1 MAAFEYVALNAK
13 GKSEKGLIE
22 AETARQARQL
32 LRDRGLMT
40 TELKEVAERDGAKQS
55 SNDASGG
62 GLFKRG
68 GGSLS
73 SAELALFTRQL
84 ATLFRS
90 GLPLDEALTVVSQQS
105 ESAKVQRITLGIRSR
120 VTEGDSLASALEQ
133 FPNAFPILF
142 RSTIEAGE
150 QAGKLDHVL
159 ERLADY
165 VERSQEMASKVTQA
179 AIYPIIMLVVATGVV
194 MGMMTYVVP
203 QVVEVFQGINAEL
216 PLLTRGMIGLSD
228 FLRKAWPIIIFGGIA
243 GVWLFRRT
251 LRTNEGFRRSW
262 HQRQLGWPVIGKL
275 VRGANTGRFMRTLG
289 ILFGSGV
296 PILEAMRIGAQV
308 VENLPMREAI
318 EDAAKRVREGA
329 GLGRSLAASKLFPPI
344 VVHLVSSGESS
355 GRLGEMLE
363 RSADNQEK
371 EVELRIGV
379 LMKLMEPVMTVVMG
393 GIVLV
398 IVLAILLPIFD
409 LNTLVK

>member
-1 MAAFEYVALNAK
+1 MAAFEYVALNAR
-13 GKSEKGLIE
+13 GKNEKGLIE

-32 LRDRGLMT
+32 LRDRGLMPT
-40 TELKEVAERDGAKQS
+40 ALTEVAEQ
-55 SNDASGG
+55 ASGTA
-62 GLFKRG
+62 KTERG
-68 GGSLS
+68 GGFFKRSTGSLS
-73 SAELALFTRQL
+73 AAELALFTRQL

-90 GLPLDEALTVVSQQS
+90 GLPLDEALTVVAQQS
-105 ESAKVQRITLGIRSR
+105 ESAKVQRITLGLRAR
-120 VTEGDSLASALEQ
+120 VVEGDSLASALEQ
-133 FPNAFPILF
+133 FPRAFPILF
-142 RSTIEAGE
+142 RSTVEAGE

-165 VERSQEMASKVTQA
+165 VERSQEMSSKVKQA
-179 AIYPIIMLVVATGVV
+179 AIYPTIMLVVATGVV

-216 PLLTRGMIGLSD
+216 PLLTRMMIGLSD
-228 FLRKAWPIIIFGGIA
+228 FLRKAWPFLIVVGVLGI
-243 GVWLFRRT
+243 WLFRRS
-251 LRTNEGFRRSW
+251 LSTNVHFRRRF
-262 HQRQLGWPVIGKL
+262 HQQQLRWPVIGRL

-318 EDAAKRVREGA
+318 EEAAKKVREGA

-355 GRLGEMLE
+355 GRLDEMLE